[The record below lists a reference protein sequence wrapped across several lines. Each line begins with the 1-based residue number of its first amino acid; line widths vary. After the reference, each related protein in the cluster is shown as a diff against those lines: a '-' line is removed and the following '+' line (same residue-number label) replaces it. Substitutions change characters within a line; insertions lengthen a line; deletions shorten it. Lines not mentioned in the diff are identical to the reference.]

1 MRLVQSAN
9 EWEFIL
15 PSVDLKHLALSLIQS
30 KCEIYTCWGELYVPP
45 QSESRIAILLS
56 KLSLSWLPSMLFRN
70 PLCCEFLFSFLTFE
84 AQACPFGDISLH
96 CFSYCTAAETE
107 LTELNFSGVSSMT
120 VSLHIVSYIYAWTET
135 LVCVCKDIFKLIGE
149 WILYIIN

>member
-1 MRLVQSAN
+1 MNGNSSYPLWIWSTWHWVSYRASVK
-9 EWEFIL
+9 FIHVEVNFMS
-15 PSVDLKHLALSLIQS
+15 PS
-30 KCEIYTCWGELYVPP
+30 